1 MEGIGRQAHLHFE
14 LKELKNYMRVYQRN
28 REGQGMEG
36 GEEGEGHR
44 GREGGRKR
52 SRGRGTK
59 KVGMGK
65 RLGDL
70 CHVHEYTNSPSIEGK
85 YEEHRILRQE
95 GEVGMGR
102 IFY

>member
-14 LKELKNYMRVYQRN
+14 LKELKNYMRVQQRN
-28 REGQGMEG
+28 RAGLGMEG
-36 GEEGEGHR
+36 GDAAEPHR
-44 GREGGRKR
+44 GREPRRNR